1 MFFVNLPFFYI
12 TLLGPKTFD
21 GNFANTNDYING
33 GGMNPGNGSS
43 MGLFQA
49 AMHIRRNSRL
59 NVSKTLAIG
68 WPIGMILDNEKGD
81 TQGSAEKGFFLLVS
95 LVCFLLAFLVCFLLV
110 FPVCFLLAFLGL
122 CRQPHCGCEPLFCLI
137 YIKYPSFL
145 KNNRGNIWRVS
156 KKSIP
161 LHSLFGNTPVS
172 NKRKEF
178 FEKIYINREVVQEA
192 SAGFGK
198 PLLCSGKKSSAFG

>member
-1 MFFVNLPFFYI
+1 MFMLV
-12 TLLGPKTFD
+12 
-21 GNFANTNDYING
+21 
-33 GGMNPGNGSS
+33 
-43 MGLFQA
+43 
-49 AMHIRRNSRL
+49 SRL
-59 NVSKTLAIG
+59 LPACSSFAC
-68 WPIGMILDNEKGD
+68 
-81 TQGSAEKGFFLLVS
+81 FLLAF

-122 CRQPHCGCEPLFCLI
+122 CRQPHCGCEPFSRLI

-145 KNNRGNIWRVS
+145 KNNRGNIWRVL

-192 SAGFGK
+192 SAGFSR
-198 PLLCSGKKSSAFG
+198 PLLCSGKQVRHLGRETNRSILISYFQLQ

>member
-1 MFFVNLPFFYI
+1 MSRLFTFCQCFFLDLSFFYI

-95 LVCFLLAFLVCFLLV
+95 LVCFLLAYL
-110 FPVCFLLAFLGL
+110 
-122 CRQPHCGCEPLFCLI
+122 
-137 YIKYPSFL
+137 
-145 KNNRGNIWRVS
+145 
-156 KKSIP
+156 
-161 LHSLFGNTPVS
+161 
-172 NKRKEF
+172 
-178 FEKIYINREVVQEA
+178 
-192 SAGFGK
+192 
-198 PLLCSGKKSSAFG
+198 SSAFCLLVSRLLPACVSWVV